1 MEKYRIQRRATGP
14 AYTENAMKDFEP
26 NIDTALKRGIDNMH
40 KRAGE
45 SVDLDIFFNFFA
57 SGKFVYALRLNAANL
72 PSDCISMATLSRCN
86 KLIEAGKDNGSI
98 HGVHSAWK
106 YMHWIGYFPLLHR
119 FITWVFHS
127 PIPFKQKIGRFS
139 LFFRRDSSAP
149 ENPFTVRAKIIL
161 DTNFQADIE

>member
-26 NIDTALKRGIDNMH
+26 NIDAALKKGIDLMH

-57 SGKFVYALRLNAANL
+57 SGKFVYDLLLNIANL

-86 KLIEAGKDNGSI
+86 ELIEAGKDNGSI
-98 HGVHSAWK
+98 HGIYKAWK

-119 FITWVFHS
+119 FITWLFHS
-127 PIPFKQKIGRFS
+127 PISFRHKIGRFS
-139 LFFRRDSSAP
+139 LFFRRDASAP
-149 ENPFTVRAKIIL
+149 ENPFAVRAKITL
-161 DTNFQADIE
+161 DTNIQADIE